1 MQDLWQKSINTL
13 KEEGVLALLKKIK
26 VYITM
31 KITNKKVKSE
41 CKDILFVNGC
51 FLLHPYRYRV
61 IHQKNQLDANG
72 FTSDIINYDKV
83 KPDIIKKYRA
93 IILYRCPM
101 TREIDELIT
110 LAREYHKTLF
120 YDIDDLVIDSKYT
133 DEIAF
138 VKNMEKP
145 DYELYTDGVKR
156 MGETLKKCDY
166 AITTTTD
173 LARELNKYVKEVFIN
188 RNVASEEMVALSNK
202 ALTKVKKDS
211 DKIILG
217 YFSGSIT
224 HNPDFE
230 MIIPALQKI
239 FEKYSNVYLKMV
251 GLISIPESLQ
261 KYTDR
266 LIISEFVDYKKLP
279 ELIASVDIN
288 LAPLENTLFNRCKSE
303 NKWLE
308 AALVNVPTIA
318 SNMGAF
324 KEVIKDNET
333 GFLCSDKDWF
343 KRLEEIINNED
354 LRNKVSTRAHDYVI
368 KNYITTYTGLK
379 LKNFIKERL
388 TYAIGFV
395 LPTTN
400 ISGGINVIL
409 KHASILRRDGNDIF
423 LINSDKVED
432 DIIFDNQTFGVVSNL
447 KNNINCTFDNLVG
460 SLWTTMDFVLKY
472 HKALKKSYLVQG
484 FETDFMPYGDFRKE
498 IANSTYSLD
507 NINYLTVSKWCAKW
521 LKEDYNQKVKFAPN
535 GLDLSKFTKVN
546 RKFTGKIKILIEGN
560 CDDFFKNVDES
571 FRIVNELNQDD
582 YEITYLSYQGE
593 PKSWYHYDHFYHKV
607 PFSEVAKIYQENDI
621 LIKSSIHESF
631 SYPPLEMM
639 ATGGLVVARLNDGNQ
654 EYLKDK
660 ENCLIYDDIT
670 SAVNEITTLK
680 NDKQLRQK
688 LITNGEK
695 TAKERA
701 WQNILQDIINLY
713 K

>member
-217 YFSGSIT
+217 YF
-224 HNPDFE
+224 
-230 MIIPALQKI
+230 Q
-239 FEKYSNVYLKMV
+239 
-251 GLISIPESLQ
+251 
-261 KYTDR
+261 
-266 LIISEFVDYKKLP
+266 
-279 ELIASVDIN
+279 
-288 LAPLENTLFNRCKSE
+288 
-303 NKWLE
+303 
-308 AALVNVPTIA
+308 
-318 SNMGAF
+318 
-324 KEVIKDNET
+324 
-333 GFLCSDKDWF
+333 
-343 KRLEEIINNED
+343 
-354 LRNKVSTRAHDYVI
+354 
-368 KNYITTYTGLK
+368 
-379 LKNFIKERL
+379 
-388 TYAIGFV
+388 
-395 LPTTN
+395 
-400 ISGGINVIL
+400 
-409 KHASILRRDGNDIF
+409 
-423 LINSDKVED
+423 
-432 DIIFDNQTFGVVSNL
+432 
-447 KNNINCTFDNLVG
+447 
-460 SLWTTMDFVLKY
+460 
-472 HKALKKSYLVQG
+472 
-484 FETDFMPYGDFRKE
+484 
-498 IANSTYSLD
+498 
-507 NINYLTVSKWCAKW
+507 
-521 LKEDYNQKVKFAPN
+521 
-535 GLDLSKFTKVN
+535 
-546 RKFTGKIKILIEGN
+546 
-560 CDDFFKNVDES
+560 
-571 FRIVNELNQDD
+571 
-582 YEITYLSYQGE
+582 
-593 PKSWYHYDHFYHKV
+593 
-607 PFSEVAKIYQENDI
+607 
-621 LIKSSIHESF
+621 
-631 SYPPLEMM
+631 
-639 ATGGLVVARLNDGNQ
+639 
-654 EYLKDK
+654 
-660 ENCLIYDDIT
+660 
-670 SAVNEITTLK
+670 
-680 NDKQLRQK
+680 
-688 LITNGEK
+688 
-695 TAKERA
+695 
-701 WQNILQDIINLY
+701 
-713 K
+713 